1 MMAEILAFAAGTAV
15 LVWLSRKPLST
26 PGRHGF
32 YRFFAWEAI
41 LGLVVLNHKE
51 WGEQP
56 FSSHQM
62 ASWLLMLTSI
72 FLVISAVRQ
81 LKGKGQ
87 ANTERDD
94 AALYEFE
101 KTTQLVTSGIFR
113 YIRHPM
119 YASLM
124 ALAWGAYC
132 QNPSWPGA
140 AIAGFASI
148 CLLLTAKADE
158 TECLAYFGE
167 PYAAYMKTT
176 RRFIPYLI

>member
-1 MMAEILAFAAGTAV
+1 MAEILAFAAGTAV

-56 FSSHQM
+56 FSPHQM

>member
-1 MMAEILAFAAGTAV
+1 MAEILAFAAGTAV

-56 FSSHQM
+56 FSPHQI

-72 FLVISAVRQ
+72 FLVVSAVRL

-101 KTTQLVTSGIFR
+101 KTSN
-113 YIRHPM
+113 
-119 YASLM
+119 SL
-124 ALAWGAYC
+124 
-132 QNPSWPGA
+132 P
-140 AIAGFASI
+140 
-148 CLLLTAKADE
+148 
-158 TECLAYFGE
+158 
-167 PYAAYMKTT
+167 AAYSATFAT
-176 RRFIPYLI
+176 RCTPH

>member
-56 FSSHQM
+56 FSPHQM